1 MKPHQSFTHTH
12 DNSET
17 PESQGLNKMGDFY
30 YMLECKGPKQF
41 YAKREYCEDTDT
53 FVWQCEYECNGLA
66 ECDFRFTNHQRW
78 RLVTESELRVLCR
91 NTRKKVYTITDIDTR
106 GRTLISSCTPIIDA
120 NGIMKSVMFNHL
132 PIHTT
137 IRKPPEIPQVTE
149 QVSEGVKFDDDKTRV
164 DLLDPEWLEGVGRIL
179 AFGAK
184 KYAANNWRKGIKQ
197 SRLLGAALRHIFAFA
212 RGEKNDP
219 ESGESHL
226 LHASCCLMFMFITDK
241 YSPEQNDIEIGTDA
255 YWLKLKNEQRTSR
268 VGDVDTGETD

>member
-30 YMLECKGPKQF
+30 YMIECKGPKRF
-41 YAKREYCEDTDT
+41 YAKREYCEDTDA
-53 FVWQCEYECNGLA
+53 FVWQCEYECNGFA
-66 ECDFRFTNHQRW
+66 ECDFRFTKHQSW
-78 RLVTESELRVLCR
+78 RLVTKNELRALCR
-91 NTRKKVYTITDIDTR
+91 NTGKKVYTITDTDTK
-106 GRTLISSCTPIIDA
+106 GRAMISSCTPVIDTK
-120 NGIMKSVMFNHL
+120 GVLKSITFNL
-132 PIHTT
+132 CDTLNFN
-137 IRKPPEIPQVTE
+137 KPPEIPPVE
-149 QVSEGVKFDDDKTRV
+149 QQLTEGVKFDDDKTRV

-197 SRLLGAALRHIFAFA
+197 SRLLGAAMRHIFAFA

-241 YSPEQNDIEIGTDA
+241 YSPEQNDIETGTDA
-255 YWLKLKNEQRTSR
+255 YWLKLKNDQRASR

>member
-30 YMLECKGPKQF
+30 YMLECKGPKRF

-53 FVWQCEYECNGLA
+53 FVWQCEYDCNDLA

-91 NTRKKVYTITDIDTR
+91 NTRKKVYTITDTDTR
-106 GRTLISSCTPIIDA
+106 GRALIISCKPIIDA
-120 NGIMKSVMFNHL
+120 NGITKLVMSNL
-132 PIHTT
+132 CHTLNFP
-137 IRKPPEIPQVTE
+137 KPPEIPQVTE

-241 YSPEQNDIEIGTDA
+241 YSPEQNDIETGTDA
-255 YWLKLKNEQRTSR
+255 YWLKLKNDQRASR

>member
-1 MKPHQSFTHTH
+1 MKPHQSFTDTH

-17 PESQGLNKMGDFY
+17 PESQGLDKMGDFY
-30 YMLECKGPKQF
+30 YMIECKGPKRF
-41 YAKREYCEDTDT
+41 YAKREYCEDTDA
-53 FVWQCEYECNGLA
+53 FVWQCEYECNGWA

-78 RLVTESELRVLCR
+78 RLVTENELRVLCR
-91 NTRKKVYTITDIDTR
+91 NTGKKVYTITDTDTR
-106 GRTLISSCTPIIDA
+106 GRASIISCTPIIDA
-120 NGIMKSVMFNHL
+120 NGIMESVMFNL
-132 PIHTT
+132 CDTLNFP
-137 IRKPPEIPQVTE
+137 KPPEIPQVTE

>member
-30 YMLECKGPKQF
+30 YMIECKGPKRF
-41 YAKREYCEDTDT
+41 YAKREYCEDTDA
-53 FVWQCEYECNGLA
+53 FVWQCEYEFNGWA

-78 RLVTESELRVLCR
+78 RLVTESELRALCR
-91 NTRKKVYTITDIDTR
+91 NTGKKVYTITDTDTR
-106 GRTLISSCTPIIDA
+106 DRALISSFTPIIDA
-120 NGIMKSVMFNHL
+120 NGIMESVMFNL
-132 PIHTT
+132 CDTLNFN
-137 IRKPPEIPQVTE
+137 KPPEIPPVE
-149 QVSEGVKFDDDKTRV
+149 QQLTEGVKFDDDKTRV

-197 SRLLGAALRHIFAFA
+197 SRLLGAAMRHIFAFA

-241 YSPEQNDIEIGTDA
+241 YSPEQNDIETGTDA
-255 YWLKLKNEQRTSR
+255 YWLKLKNDQRASR
-268 VGDVDTGETD
+268 VSDVDTGETD